1 MDKWTNASFVENQ
14 IILCF
19 TIVKNKVMAGLD
31 DDLMDEI
38 ITQVKKEVEKR
49 ITNEKSGHGVE
60 LVFNV
65 INYCVDGAMLF
76 LSFLMMD
83 DYDGAYP
90 LIFCLGLIIWL
101 GYRMLSFKRNR
112 TVDIIL
118 GFFLFVSA
126 VVFYIFAILEDSSEL
141 VGRILIPI
149 VYLGY
154 FCAWGAIRRKDK
166 ENDVNDK

>member
-1 MDKWTNASFVENQ
+1 
-14 IILCF
+14 
-19 TIVKNKVMAGLD
+19 MAGLD

-49 ITNEKSGHGVE
+49 ITNEKNSHGVD

-76 LSFLMMD
+76 LSLLMMD
-83 DYDGAYP
+83 SYDRAYP

-101 GYRMLSFKRNR
+101 GYRLLSFKRNK
-112 TVDIIL
+112 TVDVIIGL
-118 GFFLFVSA
+118 FLFVAA
-126 VVFYIFAILEDSSEL
+126 VTFYIWAIADDYEEV
-141 VGRILIPI
+141 VGIILIPT

-166 ENDVNDK
+166 ENDVKDK

>member
-1 MDKWTNASFVENQ
+1 
-14 IILCF
+14 
-19 TIVKNKVMAGLD
+19 MAGLD

-118 GFFLFVSA
+118 GFFLFASA
-126 VVFYIFAILEDSSEL
+126 AFFYIFAILEDSSEF
-141 VGRILIPI
+141 VGRILIPT

>member
-1 MDKWTNASFVENQ
+1 
-14 IILCF
+14 
-19 TIVKNKVMAGLD
+19 MAGLD

-76 LSFLMMD
+76 LSFLMVD

-112 TVDIIL
+112 SVDIIL
-118 GFFLFVSA
+118 GFFLFASA
-126 VVFYIFAILEDSSEL
+126 VVFYIFAILEDSSEF
-141 VGRILIPI
+141 VGRILIPT

>member
-1 MDKWTNASFVENQ
+1 
-14 IILCF
+14 
-19 TIVKNKVMAGLD
+19 MAGLD

-141 VGRILIPI
+141 VGRILIPT

>member
-1 MDKWTNASFVENQ
+1 
-14 IILCF
+14 
-19 TIVKNKVMAGLD
+19 MAGLD

-60 LVFNV
+60 LVFNI

-83 DYDGAYP
+83 SYDGAYP

-118 GFFLFVSA
+118 GFFLFASA
-126 VVFYIFAILEDSSEL
+126 VVFYIFAILEDSSEF
-141 VGRILIPI
+141 VGRILIPT

>member
-1 MDKWTNASFVENQ
+1 MTYRP
-14 IILCF
+14 
-19 TIVKNKVMAGLD
+19 
-31 DDLMDEI
+31 
-38 ITQVKKEVEKR
+38 KR
-49 ITNEKSGHGVE
+49 ITNEKCSHGVD

-76 LSFLMMD
+76 LSLLMMD
-83 DYDGAYP
+83 SYDRAYP

-101 GYRMLSFKRNR
+101 GYRLLSFKRNK
-112 TVDIIL
+112 TVDVIIGL
-118 GFFLFVSA
+118 FLFVAA
-126 VVFYIFAILEDSSEL
+126 VTFYIWAIADDYEEV
-141 VGRILIPI
+141 VGKILIPT

>member
-1 MDKWTNASFVENQ
+1 
-14 IILCF
+14 
-19 TIVKNKVMAGLD
+19 
-31 DDLMDEI
+31 
-38 ITQVKKEVEKR
+38 
-49 ITNEKSGHGVE
+49 
-60 LVFNV
+60 
-65 INYCVDGAMLF
+65 MLF

-83 DYDGAYP
+83 SYDGAYP

-118 GFFLFVSA
+118 GFFLFASA
-126 VVFYIFAILEDSSEL
+126 VVFYIFAILEDSSEF
-141 VGRILIPI
+141 VGRILIPT

>member
-1 MDKWTNASFVENQ
+1 
-14 IILCF
+14 
-19 TIVKNKVMAGLD
+19 MAGLD

-38 ITQVKKEVEKR
+38 IIQVKKEVEKR
-49 ITNEKSGHGVE
+49 ITNEKSSHGVD

-118 GFFLFVSA
+118 GFFLFASA

-141 VGRILIPI
+141 VGRILIPT

>member
-1 MDKWTNASFVENQ
+1 
-14 IILCF
+14 
-19 TIVKNKVMAGLD
+19 MAGLD

-60 LVFNV
+60 LVFNI

-141 VGRILIPI
+141 VGRILIPT

>member
-1 MDKWTNASFVENQ
+1 
-14 IILCF
+14 
-19 TIVKNKVMAGLD
+19 MAGLD

-118 GFFLFVSA
+118 GFFLFASA

-141 VGRILIPI
+141 VGRILIPT